1 MAATR
6 EHADVLPSGAVRGR
20 GAGLNPGNRF
30 EGVRLHV
37 EGELLDEQR
46 AEAPRGR
53 QEPTQVLEDA
63 SCTIVNH
70 VDSPDL
76 PFHWTLNPYRGCE
89 HGCVYCYARPTHE
102 TLGFSCGLDFETR
115 IMAKPD
121 APSLLRRFLAR
132 PSWRGDPIVMAGV
145 TDCYQPIEA
154 RLGIMRGCLEV
165 CADCRQ
171 PVSIV
176 TKNRLIT
183 RDIDLLG
190 TLNRFGAVHAAVSI
204 TTLDPVLAA
213 RLEPRASA
221 PADRL
226 RAVRELS
233 AAGLPVTVM
242 VAPIIPGLNDRE
254 IPAILEA
261 SAAAGARSARS
272 LMLRLPH
279 QVKALLLEWLV
290 RHYPERAAKVER
302 FIREMRGG
310 ELTSSRFGERMTGT
324 GPMAEQIRATF
335 ELFARRHGLDRPSP
349 PLSSAAFRP
358 PERGGQLRLY
368 E

>member
-37 EGELLDEQR
+37 AGELLDEQR

-154 RLGIMRGCLEV
+154 RLGI
-165 CADCRQ
+165 
-171 PVSIV
+171 
-176 TKNRLIT
+176 
-183 RDIDLLG
+183 
-190 TLNRFGAVHAAVSI
+190 
-204 TTLDPVLAA
+204 
-213 RLEPRASA
+213 
-221 PADRL
+221 
-226 RAVRELS
+226 
-233 AAGLPVTVM
+233 
-242 VAPIIPGLNDRE
+242 
-254 IPAILEA
+254 
-261 SAAAGARSARS
+261 
-272 LMLRLPH
+272 
-279 QVKALLLEWLV
+279 
-290 RHYPERAAKVER
+290 
-302 FIREMRGG
+302 
-310 ELTSSRFGERMTGT
+310 
-324 GPMAEQIRATF
+324 
-335 ELFARRHGLDRPSP
+335 
-349 PLSSAAFRP
+349 
-358 PERGGQLRLY
+358 
-368 E
+368 

>member
-1 MAATR
+1 
-6 EHADVLPSGAVRGR
+6 
-20 GAGLNPGNRF
+20 
-30 EGVRLHV
+30 
-37 EGELLDEQR
+37 
-46 AEAPRGR
+46 
-53 QEPTQVLEDA
+53 
-63 SCTIVNH
+63 
-70 VDSPDL
+70 
-76 PFHWTLNPYRGCE
+76 
-89 HGCVYCYARPTHE
+89 
-102 TLGFSCGLDFETR
+102 
-115 IMAKPD
+115 
-121 APSLLRRFLAR
+121 
-132 PSWRGDPIVMAGV
+132 
-145 TDCYQPIEA
+145 
-154 RLGIMRGCLEV
+154 MRGCLEV